1 MKHALLLVLGTVLTS
16 AGAEPIDLSAKLAP
30 ILQDSPV
37 PCIGAAVI
45 VNGQIIGYGASGVRK
60 KGDPTPVTRDDV
72 FHIGSCG
79 KAMTATMIGMLVDD
93 GILRFDMPLKEAF
106 KSAEIHPLLQPVTL
120 RQLLDHE
127 SGLPANIPRETKLAL
142 RGTNRSPQDQRS
154 TLLRA
159 VINQAPSPI
168 GAFVYSNVGYAA
180 AGHAAELAAGVA
192 YEDLMRERLF
202 KPLGMTS
209 AGFGAPG
216 SPEKIDAPWGH
227 LANPIPPGPR
237 ADNPPAIAPAGTMHF
252 SMLDW
257 AKFVQFHLTGK
268 PTGLIQPATLQSLQT
283 IAHPG
288 TSYSCGWGHT
298 PRKWAQGE
306 ALTHSGSNTMW
317 FCIAWLAPK
326 TQSAVL
332 IACNYGIR
340 DVAAKTCDKAAAMII
355 TEYLR

>member
-60 KGDPTPVTRDDV
+60 KGDPTPVARDDV

-106 KSAEIHPLLQPVTL
+106 KSAEIHPLLQPVTI

-159 VINQAPSPI
+159 VLNQAPSPI
-168 GAFVYSNVGYAA
+168 GAFVYSPTAA
-180 AGHAAELAAGVA
+180 ASFVRGTVAGAASL
-192 YEDLMRERLF
+192 
-202 KPLGMTS
+202 
-209 AGFGAPG
+209 
-216 SPEKIDAPWGH
+216 
-227 LANPIPPGPR
+227 
-237 ADNPPAIAPAGTMHF
+237 
-252 SMLDW
+252 
-257 AKFVQFHLTGK
+257 
-268 PTGLIQPATLQSLQT
+268 ATLPSWAAPIGANDDVRVAVIGFQIPWLWPHQQPPRQSKACASSPSAMWT
-283 IAHPG
+283 RR
-288 TSYSCGWGHT
+288 S
-298 PRKWAQGE
+298 RK
-306 ALTHSGSNTMW
+306 
-317 FCIAWLAPK
+317 
-326 TQSAVL
+326 
-332 IACNYGIR
+332 ACR
-340 DVAAKTCDKAAAMII
+340 
-355 TEYLR
+355 